1 MRKMYF
7 LSLLS
12 FLLGLGAMA
21 QTTQQIVVGNGGI
34 YNDDSDHV
42 TITGIDPDDY
52 TSSTIGEV
60 IRESIQDLIV
70 VDNIAF
76 VAAEDSLVKFDLENN
91 TKLAA
96 VYQPNLS
103 RLFAAEE
110 VLYVSLRSDLNGPP
124 ADGVY
129 LRAFDFELN
138 ELYETTEI
146 SMDAAGMCKVE
157 DSLYVAVP
165 GDWQATEGHFAV
177 VSLDFN
183 YVREEN
189 WGTDAVGIYDL
200 MADGNT
206 IYTVNKSPYGATN
219 GSISTYHTQSTE
231 FTTNVIPHIVGKG
244 VAIMDNLLYL
254 GLDYGIGSYN
264 INNNQVV
271 ESQIV
276 QDPGSANY
284 ISIAAAVLDPVNEKF
299 YVTITDYFSMGQ
311 GFVYDL
317 SGEELGNFDAMVSAE
332 AMAIQYDV
340 GSFINEFNN
349 MDVQVYPNPFV
360 NQIQIDMDQQ
370 IEEISIF
377 NLNGQLVKNI
387 LATNSNIYNLSE
399 LKTGSYLLK
408 IRTKDGFTVQKLVKE

>member
-387 LATNSNIYNLSE
+387 LATNSKIYNLSE